1 LRLHPIPQGG
11 ISDEVTSARPR
22 WLVPVIAAGFLAAL
36 AVWVIASPGHSLRAG
51 SRHHTA
57 TKQAASSPSIP
68 SPPATASPS
77 PLDQSVPDSP
87 LPGVTWQIIDT
98 VALPFSASAGPA
110 SAVDGIPSGF
120 AHTPTGALVAMV
132 QIDFRHLIEP
142 NFVAVTQADVANTPG
157 RAQFFDLV
165 KADGLTNP
173 ANPEPGTYL
182 QLAGFQFVSYTSST
196 AVIQLLTARPDGSYQ
211 VSTLS
216 VAWDGNDWQLVLQ
229 ADGTDSPNQQIVSS
243 PVGFILWGGV

>member
-11 ISDEVTSARPR
+11 IRDEVNSVRPR
-22 WLVPVIAAGFLAAL
+22 WLAPVIAAGFLAAL
-36 AVWVIASPGHSLRAG
+36 AVWVIASPGQSLRAG
-51 SRHHTA
+51 SHHHPVTR
-57 TKQAASSPSIP
+57 QAASSPSIP
-68 SPPATASPS
+68 SPSATASPS
-77 PLDQSVPDSP
+77 SLDQSVPDSP
-87 LPGVTWQIIDT
+87 PPGVTWQITDT
-98 VALPFSASAGPA
+98 VALPFSAGAGPA
-110 SAVDGIPSGF
+110 SVADGIPSGF

-157 RAQFFDLV
+157 RAKFFNLV
-165 KADGLTNP
+165 DTNGLTNP

-182 QLAGFQFVSYTSST
+182 QLAGFQFVSYTTST

-216 VAWDGNDWQLVLQ
+216 VVWDGNDWQLVLQ

-243 PVGFILWGGV
+243 PVGFVLWGGV

>member
-1 LRLHPIPQGG
+1 LRLHPIAPGG

-36 AVWVIASPGHSLRAG
+36 AVWVIASPGQSLRAG
-51 SRHHTA
+51 SHHHPVA
-57 TKQAASSPSIP
+57 RQAASSPSIP
-68 SPPATASPS
+68 SPSATASPS
-77 PLDQSVPDSP
+77 SLDGSMPDSP
-87 LPGVTWQIIDT
+87 PPGVTWQIIDT
-98 VALPFSASAGPA
+98 VALPYSASAGPA
-110 SAVDGIPSGF
+110 NVADGIPSGF

-142 NFVAVTQADVANTPG
+142 NFVAVTNADVANTPG
-157 RAQFFDLV
+157 RAKFFNLV
-165 KADGLTNP
+165 EADGLTNP

-182 QLAGFQFVSYTSST
+182 QLAGFQFVSYTTST

-243 PVGFILWGGV
+243 PVGFVLWGGV

>member
-1 LRLHPIPQGG
+1 MRLHPIPQRGVSG
-11 ISDEVTSARPR
+11 EVTSARPR
-22 WLVPVIAAGFLAAL
+22 WLMPIITTGFLAAL
-36 AVWVIASPGHSLRAG
+36 AVWVIASPGQSVRAG
-51 SRHHTA
+51 SHHHPA
-57 TKQAASSPSIP
+57 TRQAASSPSVP
-68 SPPATASPS
+68 SPSATASPS
-77 PLDQSVPDSP
+77 SLDQSVPDSP
-87 LPGVTWQIIDT
+87 PPGVTWQIIDT
-98 VALPFSASAGPA
+98 VALPFSAGAGPA
-110 SAVDGIPSGF
+110 SVADGIPSGF

-157 RAQFFDLV
+157 RAKFFHLV
-165 KADGLTNP
+165 EADRLTNP
-173 ANPEPGTYL
+173 PNPEPGTYL
-182 QLAGFQFVSYTSST
+182 QLAGFQFVRYTTST

-243 PVGFILWGGV
+243 PVGFVLWGGV

>member
-1 LRLHPIPQGG
+1 LRLRPIPQDG
-11 ISDEVTSARPR
+11 IADEVNSVRPR

-36 AVWVIASPGHSLRAG
+36 AVWVIASPGHSLRSG
-51 SRHHTA
+51 SHHHPVTR
-57 TKQAASSPSIP
+57 QSASSPSIP

-77 PLDQSVPDSP
+77 SLDQSVPDSP
-87 LPGVTWQIIDT
+87 PPGVTWQIIDT
-98 VALPFSASAGPA
+98 VALPFSADAGPA
-110 SAVDGIPSGF
+110 SVANGIPSGF

-157 RAQFFDLV
+157 RAKFFNLV
-165 KADGLTNP
+165 EADGLTNP
-173 ANPEPGTYL
+173 PNPEPGTYL
-182 QLAGFQFVSYTSST
+182 QLTGFQFVSFTTST

-243 PVGFILWGGV
+243 PVGFVLWGGV

>member
-1 LRLHPIPQGG
+1 LRLHPIRQGG
-11 ISDEVTSARPR
+11 ISDEVNSARPR
-22 WLVPVIAAGFLAAL
+22 WLVPVIATGFLAAL
-36 AVWVIASPGHSLRAG
+36 AVWVVASPGQSLRAG
-51 SRHHTA
+51 SHHHPV

-68 SPPATASPS
+68 SPSATASPS
-77 PLDQSVPDSP
+77 SLDQSVPDSP
-87 LPGVTWQIIDT
+87 PPGVTWQIIDT
-98 VALPFSASAGPA
+98 VALPFSAGAGPVSVA
-110 SAVDGIPSGF
+110 DGIPSGF

-157 RAQFFDLV
+157 RAQFFALV
-165 KADGLTNP
+165 EADGLTNP
-173 ANPEPGTYL
+173 TNPEPGTYL
-182 QLAGFQFVSYTSST
+182 QLTGFQFVSYTTST

-243 PVGFILWGGV
+243 PVGFVLWGGV

>member
-1 LRLHPIPQGG
+1 MRLHPIRQGG
-11 ISDEVTSARPR
+11 ISEEVNSPRPR

-51 SRHHTA
+51 SHHHPVTR
-57 TKQAASSPSIP
+57 QAASSPSIP
-68 SPPATASPS
+68 SPSATASPS
-77 PLDQSVPDSP
+77 SLDQSVPDSP
-87 LPGVTWQIIDT
+87 PPGVTWQIIDT
-98 VALPFSASAGPA
+98 VALPFSAGAGPA
-110 SAVDGIPSGF
+110 SVADGIPSGF

-157 RAQFFDLV
+157 RAKFFNLV
-165 KADGLTNP
+165 EADGLTNP

-182 QLAGFQFVSYTSST
+182 QLAGFQFVSYTTST

-216 VAWDGNDWQLVLQ
+216 VAWDGDDWQLVLQ

-243 PVGFILWGGV
+243 PVGFVLWGGV

>member
-1 LRLHPIPQGG
+1 LRLHPIPQLG

-22 WLVPVIAAGFLAAL
+22 WLVPVIATGVLAAL
-36 AVWVIASPGHSLRAG
+36 AVWVIASPGQILRAG
-51 SRHHTA
+51 SHHHPV

-68 SPPATASPS
+68 SSSATTSPS
-77 PLDQSVPDSP
+77 SLDQSVPDSP
-87 LPGVTWQIIDT
+87 PPGVTWQIIDS
-98 VALPFSASAGPA
+98 VALPFSAGAGPA
-110 SAVDGIPSGF
+110 SVVDGIPSGF

-157 RAQFFDLV
+157 RAKFFNLV
-165 KADGLTNP
+165 EADGLTNP

-182 QLAGFQFVSYTSST
+182 QLAGFQFVSYATST

-243 PVGFILWGGV
+243 PVGFVLWGGV

>member
-1 LRLHPIPQGG
+1 MRLHPIRQGG
-11 ISDEVTSARPR
+11 IADEVNSARPR
-22 WLVPVIAAGFLAAL
+22 WLVLVTAAGFLAAL
-36 AVWVIASPGHSLRAG
+36 AVWVIASPGHSLRSG
-51 SRHHTA
+51 FHYHTVIR
-57 TKQAASSPSIP
+57 KAASLPGIP

-77 PLDQSVPDSP
+77 SLDQSVPDSP
-87 LPGVTWQIIDT
+87 PPGVTWQIIDT

-110 SAVDGIPSGF
+110 NVADGIPSSF

-165 KADGLTNP
+165 EADGLTNP
-173 ANPEPGTYL
+173 ANPQPGTYL
-182 QLAGFQFVSYTSST
+182 QLAGFQFVSYTTST

-243 PVGFILWGGV
+243 PVGFVLWGGV

>member
-11 ISDEVTSARPR
+11 TSDEAKNARPR
-22 WLVPVIAAGFLAAL
+22 WLVPGIAAGFLAAL
-36 AVWVIASPGHSLRAG
+36 SVWVIASPGHSLLAG
-51 SRHHTA
+51 SQHHTVVR
-57 TKQAASSPSIP
+57 QAASWPSIP
-68 SPPATASPS
+68 SPHTTASS
-77 PLDQSVPDSP
+77 SSLDQSGPDSP
-87 LPGVTWQIIDT
+87 PPGVTWQIIDT

-110 SAVDGIPSGF
+110 NVADGIPSGF

-165 KADGLTNP
+165 NADGLTNP

-182 QLAGFQFVSYTSST
+182 QLAGFQFASYTTST

-211 VSTLS
+211 LSTLS

-243 PVGFILWGGV
+243 PVGFVLWGGV

>member
-1 LRLHPIPQGG
+1 MRLHPIRQGG
-11 ISDEVTSARPR
+11 IADEVNSARPR
-22 WLVPVIAAGFLAAL
+22 WLVLVTAAGFLAAL
-36 AVWVIASPGHSLRAG
+36 AVWVIASPGHSLRSG
-51 SRHHTA
+51 FHYHTVIR
-57 TKQAASSPSIP
+57 KAASLPGIP

-77 PLDQSVPDSP
+77 SLDQNVPDSP
-87 LPGVTWQIIDT
+87 PPGVTWQIIDT

-110 SAVDGIPSGF
+110 GVADGIPSGF

-157 RAQFFDLV
+157 RARFFNLV
-165 KADGLTNP
+165 EADGLTNP

-182 QLAGFQFVSYTSST
+182 QLAGFQFVSYTTST

-243 PVGFILWGGV
+243 PVGFVLWGGV

>member
-1 LRLHPIPQGG
+1 
-11 ISDEVTSARPR
+11 
-22 WLVPVIAAGFLAAL
+22 VPVIAAGFLAAL
-36 AVWVIASPGHSLRAG
+36 AVWVIASPGQSLRAG
-51 SRHHTA
+51 SHHHPVTRP
-57 TKQAASSPSIP
+57 AASSPSIP

-77 PLDQSVPDSP
+77 SLDQSVPDSSP
-87 LPGVTWQIIDT
+87 PGVTWQIIDT
-98 VALPFSASAGPA
+98 VALPSSASAGPA
-110 SAVDGIPSGF
+110 SVADGIPSGF

-142 NFVAVTQADVANTPG
+142 DFVAVTQADVANTPG

-165 KADGLTNP
+165 EADGLTNP
-173 ANPEPGTYL
+173 ANPEHGTYL
-182 QLAGFQFVSYTSST
+182 QLAGFQFVSYTTST

-216 VAWDGNDWQLVLQ
+216 VAWDGDDWQLVLQ

-243 PVGFILWGGV
+243 PVGFVLWGGV

>member
-1 LRLHPIPQGG
+1 MRLHPIPQRG
-11 ISDEVTSARPR
+11 ISDEVNSARPR
-22 WLVPVIAAGFLAAL
+22 WLVPVIATGFLAAL

-51 SRHHTA
+51 SHHHA
-57 TKQAASSPSIP
+57 VTKQAASSPGIP

-77 PLDQSVPDSP
+77 SLDQSVPDSP
-87 LPGVTWQIIDT
+87 PPGVTWQIIDT

-110 SAVDGIPSGF
+110 NVADGIPSGF
-120 AHTPTGALVAMV
+120 AHTPTGALMAMV

-142 NFVAVTQADVANTPG
+142 TFVAVTNADVANTPG

-182 QLAGFQFVSYTSST
+182 QLTGFQFVSYTPST

-211 VSTLS
+211 LSTLS

-243 PVGFILWGGV
+243 PVGFVLWGGV

>member
-1 LRLHPIPQGG
+1 LRLRPIRQGG
-11 ISDEVTSARPR
+11 ISDEVNSARPR
-22 WLVPVIAAGFLAAL
+22 WLVLVIASGFLAAL
-36 AVWVIASPGHSLRAG
+36 AVWVIASPGQSLRAG
-51 SRHHTA
+51 SHQHPVTR
-57 TKQAASSPSIP
+57 QAASSPSIP
-68 SPPATASPS
+68 SPSSTASPS
-77 PLDQSVPDSP
+77 SLDQSVPDSP
-87 LPGVTWQIIDT
+87 PPGVTWQIIDT
-98 VALPFSASAGPA
+98 VALPFSAGAGPA
-110 SAVDGIPSGF
+110 SVADGIPSGF

-157 RAQFFDLV
+157 RAKFFNLV
-165 KADGLTNP
+165 EADGLANP

-182 QLAGFQFVSYTSST
+182 QLAGFQFVSYTTST

-216 VAWDGNDWQLVLQ
+216 VAWDGNDWQLMLQ

-243 PVGFILWGGV
+243 PVGFVLWGGV

>member
-1 LRLHPIPQGG
+1 LRLRPIRQGG
-11 ISDEVTSARPR
+11 ISDEVNGARPR
-22 WLVPVIAAGFLAAL
+22 WLVPVIATGFLAAL
-36 AVWVIASPGHSLRAG
+36 AVWVIASPGQSLRAG
-51 SRHHTA
+51 SHHHPVTR
-57 TKQAASSPSIP
+57 QAASSPSIP
-68 SPPATASPS
+68 SPSATASPS
-77 PLDQSVPDSP
+77 SLDQSVPDSP
-87 LPGVTWQIIDT
+87 PPGVTWQIIDT
-98 VALPFSASAGPA
+98 VALPYSASAGPA
-110 SAVDGIPSGF
+110 SVVGGIPSGF

-157 RAQFFDLV
+157 RAKFFNLV
-165 KADGLTNP
+165 EADGLTNP

-182 QLAGFQFVSYTSST
+182 QLTGFQFVSYTTST

-243 PVGFILWGGV
+243 PVGFVLWGGV

>member
-1 LRLHPIPQGG
+1 
-11 ISDEVTSARPR
+11 
-22 WLVPVIAAGFLAAL
+22 VPAIATGFLAAL
-36 AVWVIASPGHSLRAG
+36 VVWVIASPGHSLRDG
-51 SRHHTA
+51 SHHHEV

-68 SPPATASPS
+68 SPPANASPS
-77 PLDQSVPDSP
+77 SLDQSVPDSP
-87 LPGVTWQIIDT
+87 PPGVTWQIIDT

-110 SAVDGIPSGF
+110 SVADGIPSGF

-142 NFVAVTQADVANTPG
+142 NFVAVTNADVANTPG
-157 RAQFFDLV
+157 RAKFFNLV
-165 KADGLTNP
+165 EADGLTNP
-173 ANPEPGTYL
+173 ANPVPGTYL
-182 QLAGFQFVSYTSST
+182 QLTGFQFVSYTTST

>member
-1 LRLHPIPQGG
+1 LRLHPIRQGG
-11 ISDEVTSARPR
+11 ISDKVNSARAR
-22 WLVPVIAAGFLAAL
+22 WFVPVIAGGFLAAL
-36 AVWVIASPGHSLRAG
+36 AVWVIASPGQSLRSG
-51 SRHHTA
+51 SHHHPVTR
-57 TKQAASSPSIP
+57 QAASSPSIP

-77 PLDQSVPDSP
+77 SLDQSVPDSP
-87 LPGVTWQIIDT
+87 PPGVTWQIINT
-98 VALPFSASAGPA
+98 VALPSSANAGPA
-110 SAVDGIPSGF
+110 SVVAGIPSGF

-157 RAQFFDLV
+157 RAKFFNLV
-165 KADGLTNP
+165 DANGLTNP

-182 QLAGFQFVSYTSST
+182 QLAGFQFVSYTTST

-243 PVGFILWGGV
+243 PVGFVLWGGV

>member
-1 LRLHPIPQGG
+1 LRLRPIRQGG
-11 ISDEVTSARPR
+11 ISDEVNSARPR

-36 AVWVIASPGHSLRAG
+36 AVWVIASPGQSLRAG
-51 SRHHTA
+51 SHHHPV
-57 TKQAASSPSIP
+57 TKPAASSPSIP
-68 SPPATASPS
+68 SPSATASPS
-77 PLDQSVPDSP
+77 SLDQSAPDSP
-87 LPGVTWQIIDT
+87 PPGVTWQIIDT

-110 SAVDGIPSGF
+110 SVADGIPSGF

-132 QIDFRHLIEP
+132 QIDFRHLIDP
-142 NFVAVTQADVANTPG
+142 NFMAVTQADVANTPG
-157 RAQFFDLV
+157 RAKFFNLV
-165 KADGLTNP
+165 EADGLTNP

-182 QLAGFQFVSYTSST
+182 QLAGFQFVSYTAST

-243 PVGFILWGGV
+243 PVGFVLWGGV

>member
-11 ISDEVTSARPR
+11 IADEVKNARPR
-22 WLVPVIAAGFLAAL
+22 WLVPVIATGFLAAL
-36 AVWVIASPGHSLRAG
+36 AVWVITSPGQSLLVG
-51 SRHHTA
+51 SHHHPVTR
-57 TKQAASSPSIP
+57 QAASLPSIP
-68 SPPATASPS
+68 SPPATPTPS
-77 PLDQSVPDSP
+77 SLDQSVPDSP
-87 LPGVTWQIIDT
+87 PPGVTWQIIDT

-110 SAVDGIPSGF
+110 SVVDGIPSGF
-120 AHTPTGALVAMV
+120 AHTPAGALVAMV

-142 NFVAVTQADVANTPG
+142 NFVAVTNADVANTPG
-157 RAQFFDLV
+157 RAKFFNLV
-165 KADGLTNP
+165 EADGLTNP
-173 ANPEPGTYL
+173 ENPEPGTYL

-229 ADGTDSPNQQIVSS
+229 TDGTDSPNQQIVSS
-243 PVGFILWGGV
+243 PVGFVLWGGV

>member
-1 LRLHPIPQGG
+1 
-11 ISDEVTSARPR
+11 
-22 WLVPVIAAGFLAAL
+22 VPVIAAGFLAAL

-51 SRHHTA
+51 SHHHPVTR
-57 TKQAASSPSIP
+57 QAASSPSIP
-68 SPPATASPS
+68 SPPATPSPS
-77 PLDQSVPDSP
+77 SLDQHVPDSP
-87 LPGVTWQIIDT
+87 PPGVTWQIIDT

-110 SAVDGIPSGF
+110 SVVDGIPSGF

-157 RAQFFDLV
+157 REQFFDLV
-165 KADGLTNP
+165 EADGLTNP
-173 ANPEPGTYL
+173 ANPEPGNYL
-182 QLAGFQFVSYTSST
+182 QLAGFQFVSYATST
-196 AVIQLLTARPDGSYQ
+196 AVIQLLTARPDDSYQ

-243 PVGFILWGGV
+243 PVGFVLWGGV

>member
-1 LRLHPIPQGG
+1 LRLHPIRQGG
-11 ISDEVTSARPR
+11 ISDEVNGARPR
-22 WLVPVIAAGFLAAL
+22 CLVPVIATGFLAAL

-51 SRHHTA
+51 SHHHEV

-68 SPPATASPS
+68 SPPANASPS
-77 PLDQSVPDSP
+77 SLDQSVPDSP
-87 LPGVTWQIIDT
+87 PPGVTWQIIDT
-98 VALPFSASAGPA
+98 VALPFSASAGPV
-110 SAVDGIPSGF
+110 SVVSGIPSGF

-142 NFVAVTQADVANTPG
+142 NFVAVTNADVANTPG
-157 RAQFFDLV
+157 RAKFFNLV
-165 KADGLTNP
+165 EADGLTNP

-182 QLAGFQFVSYTSST
+182 QLAGFQFVSYTTST
-196 AVIQLLTARPDGSYQ
+196 AVIQLLTARPNGSYQ

-229 ADGTDSPNQQIVSS
+229 ADGTDSPNQQIVSY
-243 PVGFILWGGV
+243 PVGFVLWGGV